1 MYDHTV
7 PKEYQ
12 LTSKPR
18 LAIDM
23 DEVMADSHQ
32 TLANWQ
38 VENHGYSFTND
49 QLTGGSLRS
58 LISPAHA
65 KAMDLFL
72 HEGEVFGHFPV
83 MPGAQD
89 AIKKL
94 TERFDV
100 FIVTAAM
107 EYPASC
113 TFKFAWLA
121 EHFPFISP
129 LNIVFC
135 GDKSIVAADLLVDDT
150 ERHFGRFRGQG
161 VLFAAPHN
169 KASSWPV
176 RVNGWEE
183 ALVYLQAWE
192 PAASAAGLA
201 SNCQA

>member
-1 MYDHTV
+1 MNT
-7 PKEYQ
+7 
-12 LTSKPR
+12 KPR

-23 DEVMADSHQ
+23 DEVMADSHYA
-32 TLANWQ
+32 LAHWQ
-38 VENHGYSFTND
+38 AKNHGYSFTEA
-49 QLTGGSLRS
+49 QLQGMSLRS
-58 LISPAHA
+58 LVSPAHA

-72 HEGEVFGHFPV
+72 HQGEVFGDFAV
-83 MPGAQD
+83 MPGAQE
-89 AIKKL
+89 AIKRL

-113 TFKFAWLA
+113 SFKFAWLA

-150 ERHFGRFRGQG
+150 ERHFARFGGQG

-169 KASSWPV
+169 ITSTWPV
-176 RVNGWEE
+176 KVNGWEE
-183 ALVYLQAWE
+183 ARTYLEAWQ
-192 PAASAAGLA
+192 PQHLRR
-201 SNCQA
+201 